1 MAFFRTKNIKGK
13 EYAYFVENSWKRE
26 GSRQKVKGYLGRIY
40 RFEVKNNIEFMKYFS
55 IEDLQKYIE
64 INQKRSIIHDLVK
77 WELFKFGISKEE
89 FCVDFDSIKI
99 LKNKK
104 NAVLMINDGYLCSL
118 TLKNLVE
125 FKTEDDEQQDG
136 YRFARAFVEA
146 GIMIPQKIFVELFAK
161 LYNTQEI

>member
-1 MAFFRTKNIKGK
+1 MAFFRIKKIKCK
-13 EYAYFVENSWKRE
+13 EYAYVVENSWKNK
-26 GSRQKVKGYLGRIY
+26 GSRQKVKEYLGRVY
-40 RFEVKNNIEFMKYFS
+40 RFEAKNNIEFMKYFS

-64 INQKRSIIHDLVK
+64 INQKKKIIHDLVE

-89 FCVDFDSIKI
+89 FYVDFDSIRI

-104 NAVLMINDGYLCSL
+104 NAVLMINEGYLCNL

-136 YRFARAFVEA
+136 YRFARAFVES
-146 GIMIPQKIFVELFAK
+146 GIKVPQEIFVELFAK
-161 LYNTQEI
+161 VYNTQ